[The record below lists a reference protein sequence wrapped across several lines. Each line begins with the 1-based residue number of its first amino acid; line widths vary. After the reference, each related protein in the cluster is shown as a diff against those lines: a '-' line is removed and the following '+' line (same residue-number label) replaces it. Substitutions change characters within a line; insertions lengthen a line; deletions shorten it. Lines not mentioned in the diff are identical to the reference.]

1 MKCTEYLWK
10 YIDLQATNDQGWSPE
25 RTQGEMRA
33 ILGDEQV
40 ENDVTGEAMTE
51 RAAKSVLGRNE
62 KALWDAYHAGD
73 KDAFNTL
80 VLDQMKSDKAHD
92 DGKAEAEE

>member
-33 ILGDEQV
+33 ILGDEGIV
-40 ENDVTGEAMTE
+40 NDITGGAMTE

-62 KALWDAYHAGD
+62 KALWDAYNAGD
-73 KDAFNTL
+73 RAGFGAL
-80 VLDQMKSDKAHD
+80 CVAQMTSDKEA
-92 DGKAEAEE
+92 GEAEA

>member
-73 KDAFNTL
+73 KDAFDTI

>member
-10 YIDLQATNDQGWSPE
+10 YVDLQATNDQGWSPE

-62 KALWDAYHAGD
+62 KALWDAYHTGD

-80 VLDQMKSDKAHD
+80 VLDQLKADKTYD
-92 DGKAEAEE
+92 DGKPEAEE